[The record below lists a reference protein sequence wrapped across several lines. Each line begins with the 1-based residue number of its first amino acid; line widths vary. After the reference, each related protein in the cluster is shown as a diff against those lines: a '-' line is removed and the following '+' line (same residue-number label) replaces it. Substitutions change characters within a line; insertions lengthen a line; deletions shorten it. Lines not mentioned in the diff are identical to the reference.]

1 MPKRKPDRPLDEREA
16 RSKKPKRDRF
26 NVSPICRLLKSIA
39 FNTESGEDSVL
50 PISSQECTG
59 TTPGPPRRSA
69 GAQGAASSSSSLSP
83 SPPVLQ
89 ASRVQPLYSLT
100 REYAY
105 VAVLVLDSNLTHL
118 SQLI

>member
-1 MPKRKPDRPLDEREA
+1 MQHVTKCSTKNGVIA
-16 RSKKPKRDRF
+16 VF
-26 NVSPICRLLKSIA
+26 NFVLKNIRRTITHHGHVSPICRLLKSIA

-83 SPPVLQ
+83 SPPGLQ
-89 ASRVQPLYSLT
+89 SPAS
-100 REYAY
+100 
-105 VAVLVLDSNLTHL
+105 
-118 SQLI
+118 I